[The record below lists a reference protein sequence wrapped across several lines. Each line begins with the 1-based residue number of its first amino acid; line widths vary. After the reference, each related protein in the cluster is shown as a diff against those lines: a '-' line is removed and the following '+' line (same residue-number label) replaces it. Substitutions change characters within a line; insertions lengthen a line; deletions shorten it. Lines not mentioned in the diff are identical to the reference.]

1 MWPKIK
7 KLSSGDIF
15 DKLKSNFNYPEKS
28 WITTQFQTI
37 WEVAQRSSSKSL
49 EVTIKSD
56 LFYVI
61 WGIFIK
67 NVKIFMILNVIF
79 HKTFLA

>member
-1 MWPKIK
+1 MTNKQIK
-7 KLSSGDIF
+7 MNLLSEDIF

-56 LFYVI
+56 LVFFFSF
-61 WGIFIK
+61 GE
-67 NVKIFMILNVIF
+67 
-79 HKTFLA
+79 FLKA